1 MHTCLQD
8 VQAVVRHLRMA
19 CINVRVIEQSVTET
33 GVRLPPENTVEV
45 LGCNL
50 RGGGTHTALSG
61 REFRSPARM
70 RGSRRRESSISVSSE
85 ATWSD

>member
-1 MHTCLQD
+1 VHTCLQD

-61 REFRSPARM
+61 REFKSPARM
-70 RGSRRRESSISVSSE
+70 SGRRRRDCSISVSSE
-85 ATWSD
+85 AT